1 MRSEYERLFNLYN
14 IETQVTSA
22 LKEEL
27 LTEINLKN
35 ELNSKLA
42 DALEGLDMKD
52 GKESEAKKLKSEK
65 RLFEEKFENKCL
77 EIKQER
83 KEILSVASKGSK
95 QEVKDLGKAF
105 AKEKSSLESKVHELS
120 VFKAKKQEEERVEKL
135 RKRKEIKKSKQKN
148 LEAFSS

>member
-1 MRSEYERLFNLYN
+1 MEGLNQYLNQEILNMRSEYERLFNLYN

-52 GKESEAKKLKSEK
+52 EKECEAKKLKSEK
-65 RLFEEKFENKCL
+65 GF
-77 EIKQER
+77 
-83 KEILSVASKGSK
+83 
-95 QEVKDLGKAF
+95 
-105 AKEKSSLESKVHELS
+105 
-120 VFKAKKQEEERVEKL
+120 L
-135 RKRKEIKKSKQKN
+135 RKSLKISVWR
-148 LEAFSS
+148 

>member
-65 RLFEEKFENKCL
+65 GF
-77 EIKQER
+77 
-83 KEILSVASKGSK
+83 
-95 QEVKDLGKAF
+95 
-105 AKEKSSLESKVHELS
+105 
-120 VFKAKKQEEERVEKL
+120 L
-135 RKRKEIKKSKQKN
+135 RKSLKISVWR
-148 LEAFSS
+148 

>member
-42 DALEGLDMKD
+42 DALEGFDMKD

-77 EIKQER
+77 EIKHL
-83 KEILSVASKGSK
+83 KEELENLKKEKNILSVASKGSK

-105 AKEKSSLESKVHELS
+105 AKEKSSLESKVH
-120 VFKAKKQEEERVEKL
+120 
-135 RKRKEIKKSKQKN
+135 
-148 LEAFSS
+148 